1 MDGQKFLT
9 EFLEAGRAQG
19 MASDDAYETGFATLT
34 DKEGHPYV
42 AHLDSGTKE
51 GKSKKDEG
59 KKEPEENLTEAEL
72 SDFDKLKENRRKENP
87 LSEKMKTA
95 VADIN
100 KKVTDKLKEYY
111 REGERLLKDY
121 KKKHKDV
128 LDKYNRLKDLS
139 VSELK
144 NLYRD
149 IVDLTKVGVEF
160 NKKVNK
166 FKEDS
171 FNEFLNTV
179 QAKSKNSK
187 NTGRIAHY
195 LSDIKE
201 KSPLGKLAFRDYEYI
216 PEGVRHPSGFDISSS
231 VGHQL
236 DKKRKEMSADSLEYK
251 EIQALLNEL
260 DHGNNSLD
268 LFINNV
274 NIER

>member
-1 MDGQKFLT
+1 MKLKKRMPWAGLT
-9 EFLEAGRAQG
+9 LR
-19 MASDDAYETGFATLT
+19 AYETGYATLT
-34 DKEGHPYV
+34 DNEGHRYV
-42 AHLDSGTKE
+42 AHLDDGEE
-51 GKSKKDEG
+51 GEKS

-187 NTGRIAHY
+187 NTGRIGHY
-195 LSDIKE
+195 LSNIKE
-201 KSPLGKLAFRDYEYI
+201 KSPLGKLAFRYYEYI

-251 EIQALLNEL
+251 ELIDFMLEYGIA
-260 DHGNNSLD
+260 
-268 LFINNV
+268 
-274 NIER
+274 

>member
-1 MDGQKFLT
+1 MDFNEIEK
-9 EFLEAGRAQG
+9 AYAMGRAYAQGLKYAKLMAKLNG
-19 MASDDAYETGFATLT
+19 MAEDDAYETGYATLT
-34 DKEGHPYV
+34 DNEGHRYV
-42 AHLDSGTKE
+42 AHLDEGEE
-51 GKSKKDEG
+51 GKKGEKS

-100 KKVTDKLKEYY
+100 RKVTDKLKEYY

-160 NKKVNK
+160 NQKVNK

-187 NTGRIAHY
+187 NTGRIGHY
-195 LSDIKE
+195 LSNIKE
-201 KSPLGKLAFRDYEYI
+201 KSPLGKLAFRNYEYI

-236 DKKRKEMSADSLEYK
+236 DKKRREMSSDSLEYK
-251 EIQALLNEL
+251 ELI
-260 DHGNNSLD
+260 D
-268 LFINNV
+268 FM
-274 NIER
+274 IEYGIA